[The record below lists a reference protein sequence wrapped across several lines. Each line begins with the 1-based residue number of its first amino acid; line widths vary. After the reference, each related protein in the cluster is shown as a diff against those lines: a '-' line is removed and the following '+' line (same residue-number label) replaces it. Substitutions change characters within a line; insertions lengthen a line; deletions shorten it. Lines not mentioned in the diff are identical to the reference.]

1 MIMLFLFQI
10 VVAGIISFLMYRKTS
25 NIDTENQS
33 EIKDLACFVSSI
45 RFYNL
50 DNAKP
55 NHSFIYT
62 YFERSYL
69 REITH
74 DLQVYRIYKRS
85 YSGLNVNHSSLT
97 KILYNSC

>member
-1 MIMLFLFQI
+1 MIVLFLFQI
-10 VVAGIISFLMYRKTS
+10 LVAGIISFLMYRKTS

-50 DNAKP
+50 DCNC
-55 NHSFIYT
+55 
-62 YFERSYL
+62 FERSYL

-74 DLQVYRIYKRS
+74 DLQV
-85 YSGLNVNHSSLT
+85 
-97 KILYNSC
+97 

>member
-1 MIMLFLFQI
+1 MLFLFQI
-10 VVAGIISFLMYRKTS
+10 LVAGIISFLMYRKTS

-50 DNAKP
+50 HNASLTI
-55 NHSFIYT
+55 HLS
-62 YFERSYL
+62 SYL

-74 DLQVYRIYKRS
+74 YLQVYRIYKRS
-85 YSGLNVNHSSLT
+85 YSGLNVYHSPLT

>member
-50 DNAKP
+50 DNA
-55 NHSFIYT
+55 
-62 YFERSYL
+62 
-69 REITH
+69 
-74 DLQVYRIYKRS
+74 
-85 YSGLNVNHSSLT
+85 SLT
-97 KILYNSC
+97 IYLSILSLKEVI